1 MNSEAGAKLL
11 KAQHIPKM
19 HSSIWKRGGL
29 FNVNAFLYDFI
40 SYKFLSSSC
49 YIVLQLLLYFIMLE
63 KI

>member
-19 HSSIWKRGGL
+19 HSSTYGREGL

-49 YIVLQLLLYFIMLE
+49 YIVLLLYFIMLE

>member
-19 HSSIWKRGGL
+19 HSIWKRGGL

-49 YIVLQLLLYFIMLE
+49 YIVLLLYFVMLE